1 MKNLLIIVTILLTQ
15 TILHAQASL
24 YFPSAPG
31 QKWYFKTT
39 PVDTLNNPQDSLSTY
54 RIDSFAVAST
64 HQGLAANVVLS
75 KNGLFETV
83 PFQPYTD
90 TSYINLDGNNGRTY
104 ISFSG
109 LTSLLGA
116 IDTTGIDSI
125 LGTGIGSLLSRL
137 ASFDGWYNAYRFNN
151 TVNSTYTYFQYD
163 TTITI
168 DTITL
173 PMRFE
178 LRGRRIADAQLVTEI
193 GTFQTKRFVNSFV
206 LSYLLGV
213 PPFVLPVGI
222 LTIRDSIWF
231 APEKWIV
238 QSHIPTSGIDLSIF
252 NLPSFT
258 LPGVKITSI
267 PEIIVTGV
275 EEHTGDKPSGFELLQ
290 NFPNPFNPETTVRF
304 TLSRAGS
311 YSLRLFS
318 SSGEYISD
326 IGQRIYAQGTHQEV
340 IRLQGL
346 ASGIYILRLEGEGYR
361 ASLKLTLMK

>member
-1 MKNLLIIVTILLTQ
+1 MKKLLVLLYILVTPVLLYS
-15 TILHAQASL
+15 QASL
-24 YFPSAPG
+24 YFPANTG
-31 QKWYFKTT
+31 QKWYFKST
-39 PVDTLNNPQDSLSTY
+39 PVDTLNTPQDSLSTY
-54 RIDSFAVAST
+54 RIDSFAVVT
-64 HQGLAANVVLS
+64 TYDGLTANLVVS
-75 KNGLFETV
+75 KSGLYETV

-90 TSYINLDGNNGRTY
+90 TSYINLDGNNGKTY
-104 ISFSG
+104 LSFSA
-109 LTSLLGA
+109 LNSLIGT

-125 LGTGIGSLLSRL
+125 LGTSLSELLGRL
-137 ASFDGWYNAYRFNN
+137 ASFEGWYNAYRFNN

-178 LRGRRIADAQLVTEI
+178 LRGRRIADAELVTEI

-238 QSHIPTSGIDLSIF
+238 QSHVPTSGIDLTIF
-252 NLPSFT
+252 GLPSFT

-267 PEIIVTGV
+267 PEIVVSGV
-275 EEHTGDKPSGFELLQ
+275 EETSDGAPAGFELLQ

-304 TLSRAGS
+304 TVSKTGS
-311 YSLRLFS
+311 YSLKLFS
-318 SSGEYISD
+318 ISGEYITEVRS
-326 IGQRIYAQGTHQEV
+326 GIYTSGTHQEAL
-340 IRLQGL
+340 RLEGL
-346 ASGIYILRLEGEGYR
+346 SSGVYILRLEGAGNSS
-361 ASLKLTLMK
+361 SLKLTLMK